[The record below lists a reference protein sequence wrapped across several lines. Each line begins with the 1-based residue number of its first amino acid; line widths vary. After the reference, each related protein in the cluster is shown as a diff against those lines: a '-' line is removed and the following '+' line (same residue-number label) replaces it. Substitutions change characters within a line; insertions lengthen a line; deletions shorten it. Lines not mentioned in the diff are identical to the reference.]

1 MSRRVGIVVHRHRP
15 EVIDFARSAVKWCE
29 ENGVEATLTAGDAA
43 LIGMPAVAVDAEAF
57 ADDLDLIISLG
68 GDGTM
73 LRAVQFAA
81 PDEVPIIGA
90 NAGQLGY
97 LTRFDPTELTE
108 ALDLW
113 VDGGLIEERRML
125 LEVSVRGHRKHP
137 SGYALNETVL
147 ERADSGHSVT
157 VDAAIGGVRFTSYL
171 ADGLIVA
178 TPTGSTA
185 YSLSAGGP
193 IVEPDFEALVV
204 TPVAPHMV
212 FDRSLILKPSTVV
225 ELTVGGYRNGKVTL
239 DGRVVTELE
248 PGETLVCRA
257 SDRRVRF
264 LARDE
269 RNFHSILKEKFK
281 LEDR

>member
-1 MSRRVGIVVHRHRP
+1 MTRRIGMVVHRHRP
-15 EVIDFARSAVKWCE
+15 EVIDFAKSAVAW
-29 ENGVEATLTAGDAA
+29 GVSHDAVVVLPTGDAS
-43 LIGMPAVAVDAEAF
+43 LLGLPDHGVDVEEF
-57 ADDLDLIISLG
+57 AADLDLMLSLG

-81 PDEVPIIGA
+81 PHDVPIIGV

-97 LTRFDPTELTE
+97 LTQFDPADLTT
-108 ALDLW
+108 ALDAW
-113 VDGGLIEERRML
+113 SRGELIEEHRML
-125 LEVSVRGHRKHP
+125 LEVTVRGNRRHP
-137 SGYALNETVL
+137 AAFALNETVL
-147 ERADSGHSVT
+147 ERADSGHSVA
-157 VDAAIGGVRFTSYL
+157 VDASIGGVRFTSYL
-171 ADGLIVA
+171 ADGVIVA

-225 ELTVGGYRNGKVTL
+225 ELTVSGYRNGKVTV

-257 SDRRVRF
+257 SDRRIR
-264 LARDE
+264 LLTHSE
-269 RNFHSILKEKFK
+269 RNFHGILKEKFN

>member
-1 MSRRVGIVVHRHRP
+1 MTRRIGIVVHRHRP
-15 EVIDFARSAVKWCE
+15 EVIDFAKEAVAWCAAHDAS
-29 ENGVEATLTAGDAA
+29 VVLPAGDAG
-43 LIGMPAVAVDAEAF
+43 LLHMPDLAVDADSF
-57 ADDLDLIISLG
+57 AAELDLILSLG

-81 PDEVPIIGA
+81 PHEVPIVGV

-97 LTRFDPTELTE
+97 LTQFDPSELAD
-108 ALDLW
+108 ALDAW
-113 VDGGLIEERRML
+113 DRGELIEERRML
-125 LEVSVRGHRKHP
+125 LEVTVRGDRRHP
-137 SGYALNETVL
+137 SAFALNETVL
-147 ERADSGHSVT
+147 ERADNGHSVA
-157 VDAAIGGVRFTSYL
+157 VDASIGGLRFTSYL
-171 ADGLIVA
+171 ADGVIVA

-225 ELTVGGYRNGKVTL
+225 ELTVSGYRNGKVTV

-257 SDRRVRF
+257 SEKRIRF
-264 LARDE
+264 LTRSE
-269 RNFHSILKEKFK
+269 RNFHSILKEKFN

>member
-1 MSRRVGIVVHRHRP
+1 MSRRIGIVVHRHRP

-29 ENGVEATLTAGDAA
+29 ANDASASLPTGDAKLIGLPEIAVEAEG
-43 LIGMPAVAVDAEAF
+43 F
-57 ADDLDLIISLG
+57 ADDLDLILSLG

-81 PDEVPIIGA
+81 EGEVPIVGV

-97 LTRFDPTELTE
+97 LTQFDPSELTD
-108 ALDLW
+108 ALDAW
-113 VDGGLIEERRML
+113 AAGDLIEEHRML
-125 LEVSVRGHRKHP
+125 LEVTVRGNRRHP
-137 SGYALNETVL
+137 SAFALNETVL
-147 ERADSGHSVT
+147 ERADSGHSVA
-157 VDAAIGGVRFTSYL
+157 VEASIGGERFTSYL
-171 ADGLIVA
+171 ADGVIVA

-193 IVEPDFEALVV
+193 IVEPDFEALVL

-225 ELTVGGYRNGKVTL
+225 ELTVSGYRNGKVTV

-264 LARDE
+264 LARRQ
-269 RNFHSILKEKFK
+269 RNFLGILKEKFN

>member
-1 MSRRVGIVVHRHRP
+1 MTRRIGIVVHRHRP
-15 EVIDFARSAVKWCE
+15 EVIDFARSAVSWCE
-29 ENGVEATLTAGDAA
+29 ANDATVVLPASDAK
-43 LIGMPAVAVDAEAF
+43 LIGLPEFSVDAEGF
-57 ADDLDLIISLG
+57 AAPLDLILSLG

-81 PDEVPIIGA
+81 PHEVPIVGV

-97 LTRFDPTELTE
+97 LTQFDPSELTA
-108 ALDLW
+108 ALDAWSAGEL
-113 VDGGLIEERRML
+113 VEERRML
-125 LEVSVRGHRKHP
+125 IEVSVRGDRSHP
-137 SGYALNETVL
+137 AAFALNETVL
-147 ERADSGHSVT
+147 ERADSGHSVA
-157 VDAAIGGVRFTSYL
+157 VDASIGGQHFTSYL
-171 ADGLIVA
+171 ADGVIVA

-193 IVEPDFEALVV
+193 IVEPDFEALVL

-225 ELTVGGYRNGKVTL
+225 ELTVGGYRNGKVTV
-239 DGRVVTELE
+239 DGRLVTELE

-257 SDRRVRF
+257 SERRVRF
-264 LARDE
+264 LSRGE
-269 RNFHSILKEKFK
+269 RNFHGILKEKFN

>member
-1 MSRRVGIVVHRHRP
+1 MTRRIGIVVHRHRP
-15 EVIDFARSAVKWCE
+15 EVIDFAKKAVEWCASHDAS
-29 ENGVEATLTAGDAA
+29 VALPSGDAA
-43 LIGMPAVAVDAEAF
+43 LLGLPEHAVEAEEF
-57 ADDLDLIISLG
+57 AADLDLILSLG

-81 PDEVPIIGA
+81 SSDVPIIGV

-97 LTRFDPTELTE
+97 LTQFDPSELTD
-108 ALDLW
+108 ALDAW
-113 VDGGLIEERRML
+113 DRSDLIEEHRML
-125 LEVSVRGHRKHP
+125 LEVTVRGHRRHP
-137 SGYALNETVL
+137 SAFALNETVL
-147 ERADSGHSVT
+147 ERADSGHSVA
-157 VDAAIGGVRFTSYL
+157 VDASIGGVRFTSYL
-171 ADGLIVA
+171 ADGVIVA

-225 ELTVGGYRNGKVTL
+225 ELTVSGYRNGKVTV
-239 DGRVVTELE
+239 DGRQVTELE
-248 PGETLVCRA
+248 PGETLICRA

-264 LARDE
+264 LTRSE
-269 RNFHSILKEKFK
+269 RNFHGILKEKFN

>member
-1 MSRRVGIVVHRHRP
+1 MSRRIGIVVHRHRP
-15 EVIDFARSAVKWCE
+15 EVIDAAHRAVKWCDA
-29 ENGVEATLTAGDAA
+29 NAASVVLPSGDAS
-43 LIGMPAVAVDAEAF
+43 LIGLPDVGVGADEF
-57 ADDLDLIISLG
+57 AADLDLVVSLG

-81 PDEVPIIGA
+81 VHGVPIAGF

-97 LTRFDPTELTE
+97 LTQFDLSELTTT
-108 ALDLW
+108 LDRWIAGDL
-113 VDGGLIEERRML
+113 VEEQRML
-125 LEVSVRGHRKHP
+125 LEVTVRGDRRHP
-137 SGYALNETVL
+137 SAFALNETVL
-147 ERADSGHSVT
+147 ERADSGHSVA
-157 VDAAIGGVRFTSYL
+157 VDASIGGARFTSYL
-171 ADGLIVA
+171 ADGVLVA

-193 IVEPDFEALVV
+193 IVEPDFEALVL

-225 ELTVGGYRNGKVTL
+225 ELTVSGYRNGKVTV

-257 SDRRVRF
+257 SDRRARF
-264 LARDE
+264 LLANE
-269 RNFHSILKEKFK
+269 RNFLGILKEKFG

>member
-1 MSRRVGIVVHRHRP
+1 MSRRIGIVVHRHRP
-15 EVIDFARSAVKWCE
+15 EVIAFARSAVTWCE
-29 ENGVEATLTAGDAA
+29 ANGATASLPSGDAA
-43 LIGMPAVAVDAEAF
+43 LIGMGDLAVDVEHF
-57 ADDLDLIISLG
+57 ADDLDLVLGLG

-81 PDEVPIIGA
+81 PSEVPILGV

-97 LTRFDPTELTE
+97 LTQFDPSELTE
-108 ALDLW
+108 ALDAWLA
-113 VDGGLIEERRML
+113 GELIEERRML
-125 LEVSVRGHRKHP
+125 LEVTVRGDRRHP
-137 SGYALNETVL
+137 AAFALNETVL
-147 ERADSGHSVT
+147 ERADNGHSVA
-157 VDAAIGGVRFTSYL
+157 VDAAIGGVHFTSYL

-225 ELTVGGYRNGKVTL
+225 ELTVSGYRNGRVTV

-248 PGETLVCRA
+248 PGETLVCKA

-264 LARDE
+264 LTRTE
-269 RNFHSILKEKFK
+269 RNFHGILKEKFG

>member
-1 MSRRVGIVVHRHRP
+1 MSRRIGIVVHRHRP
-15 EVIDFARSAVKWCE
+15 EVINFAKAAVRWCE
-29 ENGVEATLTAGDAA
+29 ENAASVHLPAGDAS
-43 LIGMPAVAVDAEAF
+43 LIGLPDSAVDADEF
-57 ADDLDLIISLG
+57 AADLDLVVSLG

-81 PDEVPIIGA
+81 PHDVPILGI

-97 LTRFDPTELTE
+97 LTQFDSSEMIG
-108 ALDLW
+108 ALDAWREGAL
-113 VDGGLIEERRML
+113 VEERRML
-125 LEVSVRGHRKHP
+125 LEVTVRGDRRHP
-137 SGYALNETVL
+137 AAFALNETVL
-147 ERADSGHSVT
+147 ERADSGHSVS
-157 VDAAIGGVRFTSYL
+157 VDASIGGVRFTSYL
-171 ADGLIVA
+171 ADGVIVA

-193 IVEPDFEALVV
+193 IVEPDFEALLV

-225 ELTVGGYRNGKVTL
+225 ELTVSGYRNGKVTV
-239 DGRVVTELE
+239 DGRLVTELE
-248 PGETLVCRA
+248 PGETLVCKA

-264 LARDE
+264 LTRSE
-269 RNFHSILKEKFK
+269 RNFHGILKEKFN

>member
-1 MSRRVGIVVHRHRP
+1 MTRRIGIVVHRHRP
-15 EVIDFARSAVKWCE
+15 EVMDFAKTAVEWCAAHDTT
-29 ENGVEATLTAGDAA
+29 VALPADDAA
-43 LIGMPAVAVDAEAF
+43 LLGLPELAVDAEVF
-57 ADDLDLIISLG
+57 AAGLDLVLSLG

-81 PDEVPIIGA
+81 PHDVPIIGV

-97 LTRFDPTELTE
+97 LTQFDPSEMTE
-108 ALDLW
+108 ALDAW
-113 VDGGLIEERRML
+113 DRGELIEEHRML
-125 LEVSVRGHRKHP
+125 LEVTVRGNREHP
-137 SGYALNETVL
+137 SAFALNETVL
-147 ERADSGHSVT
+147 ERADSGHSVA
-157 VDAAIGGVRFTSYL
+157 VDASIGGVRFTSYL
-171 ADGLIVA
+171 ADGVIVA

-193 IVEPDFEALVV
+193 IVEPDFEALLV

-212 FDRSLILKPSTVV
+212 FDRSLILKPSTLV
-225 ELTVGGYRNGKVTL
+225 ELTVSGYRNGKVTV
-239 DGRVVTELE
+239 DGRQVTELE

-264 LARDE
+264 LTRSE
-269 RNFHSILKEKFK
+269 RNFHSILKEKFN

>member
-1 MSRRVGIVVHRHRP
+1 MSRRIGIVVHRHRP
-15 EVIDFARSAVKWCE
+15 EVIDFAKSAVSWCE
-29 ENGVEATLTAGDAA
+29 ENNASVHLPAGDAS
-43 LIGMPAVAVDAEAF
+43 LIGLPDSAVDADDF
-57 ADDLDLIISLG
+57 AAGLDLVLSLG

-81 PDEVPIIGA
+81 PHDVPILGI

-97 LTRFDPTELTE
+97 LTQFDPSEMVG
-108 ALDLW
+108 ALDAW
-113 VDGGLIEERRML
+113 CEGTLIEERRML
-125 LEVSVRGHRKHP
+125 LEVTVRGDRRHP
-137 SGYALNETVL
+137 AAFALNETVL
-147 ERADSGHSVT
+147 ERANNGHSVA
-157 VDAAIGGVRFTSYL
+157 VDASIDGVRFTSYL
-171 ADGLIVA
+171 ADGVIVA

-225 ELTVGGYRNGKVTL
+225 ELTVSGYRNGKVTV

-264 LARDE
+264 VTRSE
-269 RNFHSILKEKFK
+269 RNFHGILKEKFN